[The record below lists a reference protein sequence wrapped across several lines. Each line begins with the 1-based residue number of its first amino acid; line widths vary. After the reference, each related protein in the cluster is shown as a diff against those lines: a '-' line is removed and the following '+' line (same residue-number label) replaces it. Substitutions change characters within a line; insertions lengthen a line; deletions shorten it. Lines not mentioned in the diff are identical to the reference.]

1 MNTMEITKF
10 VGAVCGSLLVFLLI
24 ATASASIFDT
34 HDEMTAYLIE
44 TDEPVADGEAPAD
57 AEAVDVAA
65 LVAEADAGAG
75 EGVFRKCSACHKVD
89 GSNAVGPHLDGVV
102 GRDKSAVPD
111 FNYSGALAE
120 VGGAWTPENLYAFLE
135 NPKGYAPGTS
145 MAFAGLGKSEERAD
159 VIAYLATL
167 SN

>member
-34 HDEMTAYLIE
+34 HEEFAAFIIE
-44 TDEPVADGEAPAD
+44 TDEPAAEEAPAE
-57 AEAVDVAA
+57 EAVDVAA
-65 LVAEADAGAG
+65 LVAAADVSAG
-75 EGVFRKCSACHKVD
+75 ETQFRKCAACHKLD
-89 GSNAVGPHLDGVV
+89 GTNAVGPHLDGVV

-145 MAFAGLGKSEERAD
+145 MAFAGLAKSEDRAD
-159 VIAYLATL
+159 VIAYLETF

>member
-10 VGAVCGSLLVFLLI
+10 VGAICGSLLVFLLI

-34 HDEMTAYLIE
+34 RQEFAAFIIE
-44 TDEPVADGEAPAD
+44 TDEPEAEDDAPAE
-57 AEAVDVAA
+57 EAVDVAT
-65 LVAEADAGAG
+65 LVAAADAAEG
-75 EGVFRKCSACHKVD
+75 EGVFRKCAACHKLD

-120 VGGAWTPENLYAFLE
+120 VGGAWTVENLYAFLE
-135 NPKGYAPGTS
+135 DPKGYAPGTS
-145 MAFAGLGKSEERAD
+145 MAFAGLAKSEERAD
-159 VIAYLATL
+159 VIAYLETYG
-167 SN
+167 N

>member
-34 HDEMTAYLIE
+34 HAEMAAYIIE
-44 TDEPVADGEAPAD
+44 TDEPAADEAPAE
-57 AEAVDVAA
+57 AETVDVAA
-65 LVAEADAGAG
+65 LVAAADPAAG

-89 GSNAVGPHLDGVV
+89 GTNAVGPHLDGVV
-102 GRDKSAVPD
+102 GREKSAVPD
-111 FNYSGALAE
+111 FNYSGALAA

-135 NPKGYAPGTS
+135 NPKGYAPGTA
-145 MAFAGLGKSEERAD
+145 MAFAGLPKSEDRAD
-159 VIAYLATL
+159 VIAYLETL

>member
-10 VGAVCGSLLVFLLI
+10 VGAICGSLLVFLLI

-34 HDEMTAYLIE
+34 REEFAAFIIE
-44 TDEPVADGEAPAD
+44 TDDPDVGEDAPVE
-57 AEAVDVAA
+57 ETVDVAA
-65 LVAEADAGAG
+65 LVAAADASAG
-75 EGVFRKCSACHKVD
+75 EGVFRKCAACHKLD

-111 FNYSGALAE
+111 FNYSGALAA

-145 MAFAGLGKSEERAD
+145 MAFAGLSKSEDRAD
-159 VIAYLATL
+159 VIAYLETYA
-167 SN
+167 N